1 MLLTRTSQNA
11 KLEHTHVISRR
22 VLADF
27 WRAHPDAQEPLA
39 AWYQVAASVSWRSL
53 SDVRATYPQADP
65 VERLTVFNI
74 GGNKYRLITRIEYER
89 QEVYIRNVLTHAEY
103 DREDWKRDLWFRRS

>member
-1 MLLTRTSQNA
+1 MLTRTSQNA

-39 AWYQVAASVSWRSL
+39 VWYQVAASVSWRSL

-74 GGNKYRLITRIEYER
+74 GGNKYRLVAAVHYRGKRIYVRFIGTHRDYEKIDAR
-89 QEVYIRNVLTHAEY
+89 TV
-103 DREDWKRDLWFRRS
+103 